1 MKSIIIRGARNNN
14 LRGVDLDIPREK
26 LVVITGLSGSGKSSL
41 AFDTIYA
48 EGQRRYVE
56 SLSVH
61 ARQYL
66 ERLNNPRVDSIEG
79 LSPAISIEQ
88 RPLGKNPRSTVA
100 TATEIH
106 DHLRL
111 LFARVGRPHC
121 PGCGLG
127 LSAASPQQMVDRML
141 ATLPQGARFAV
152 LAPVVR
158 GEVGGHAELLDRLR
172 REGYVRVE
180 LDGETRDLSD
190 PGLALDPAAPH
201 DVEVYVDRLLAR
213 DGVRSRLA
221 DSVELGLGLAD
232 GVIKIAPVEGEALWY
247 TERLVCLACGGS
259 LPEVT
264 PRSFSFNSPHGA
276 CPRCAGLGVLVEFD
290 EGRVVPDP
298 TLSLREGAIAPWDQR
313 TAPYHQ
319 ELLEA
324 LARKYGFDLYAPF
337 GELPR
342 HVQRLVLYGSGDD
355 VISFTFKQ
363 GRKERTVKRPF
374 EGVMANLTQRMD
386 QAQRRRNNPGK
397 DASGKGMGD
406 LFESFKRYM
415 ARRPCPGC
423 GGARLRPE
431 SLSVLLGGQNIHQVS
446 RLTVSQALTFFEQE
460 LHLEPAQQ
468 EVGAR
473 LLHEIRGRLRF
484 LDTVG
489 VAYLT
494 LDRPAATLSGGE
506 GQRVRLATQ
515 IGAALTGVLYI
526 LDEPSMGLH
535 KRDQDRLLDALRRLR
550 DLGNTVLVVEHD
562 EDTIRAADFVVD
574 MGPGAGRQGGQLVV
588 AGTPEE
594 VAACPES
601 LTGQYLAGVLKVE
614 LPATRRRPGP
624 RGALQLL
631 GAGHNN
637 LQGVDLELPLGLLT
651 VVTGVS
657 GSGKSSLVVDTLL
670 PALRTALHGAA
681 DEAGEHRA
689 LNGAHRLDKVVAMDQ
704 SPIGRSGRSNPATY
718 TGIFSRIRELF
729 AGLPDSR
736 LRGYKAGRYSFNVKG
751 GRCEACQGEGAVR
764 VEMHFLPDVFVTCD
778 VCGGSRYNRETLQVR
793 YKGLT
798 IAQVLE
804 LTVSEAE
811 DFLGAVP
818 AVAQR
823 LSVLREVGL
832 GYLSL
837 GQPASTLSGGEAQR
851 LKLSRELAR
860 KGTGRTLYILD
871 EPTTGLHLADIQL
884 LLDLLNRLVEQGNTV
899 LIIEHHLDVIK
910 TADHVIDLGPEG
922 GGEGGLIVAQGTP
935 EEVAA
940 VEASF
945 TGKHLRR
952 VIGSVQ

>member
-1 MKSIIIRGARNNN
+1 MTMKSIIIRGARNNN

-66 ERLNNPRVDSIEG
+66 ERLNKPLVDSIEG

-121 PGCGLG
+121 PGCGRG
-127 LSAASPQQMVDRML
+127 LSRLSPQQMVDRVL
-141 ATLPQGARFAV
+141 SNLDPGARFAV

-158 GEVGGHAELLDRLR
+158 GEPGEQGELLDRLR

-180 LDGETRDLSD
+180 LDGQTRDL
-190 PGLALDPAAPH
+190 GEALELNPDTPH
-201 DVEVYVDRLLAR
+201 TLEVYVDRLVAR
-213 DGVRSRLA
+213 DGVRSRLT
-221 DSVELGLGLAD
+221 DSVELALGLAD
-232 GVIKIAPVEGEALWY
+232 GVLKVAPVQGEALWY

-276 CPRCAGLGVLVEFD
+276 CPRCAGLGALVEFD
-290 EGRVVPDP
+290 EARVVPDP
-298 TLSLREGAIAPWDQR
+298 QKSLREGAIAPWDQR

-342 HVQRLVLYGSGDD
+342 DIQRLVLHGTGED
-355 VISFTFKQ
+355 VIDFTFKQ
-363 GRKERTVKRPF
+363 GRKKRTVSRPF
-374 EGVMANLTQRMD
+374 EGVMANLAQRME
-386 QAQRRRNNPGK
+386 QAQRRQK
-397 DASGKGMGD
+397 DGGRGSDRSLGD
-406 LFESFKRYM
+406 LYDTFRRFM

-431 SLSVLLGGQNIHQVS
+431 SLSVLLGGHNIHQLS
-446 RLTVSQALTFFEQE
+446 RLTVSEALAFFDQE
-460 LHLEPAQQ
+460 LNLEEGQL

-473 LLHEIRGRLRF
+473 LLHEISGRLRF
-484 LDTVG
+484 LETVG
-489 VAYLT
+489 VEYLT

-535 KRDQDRLLDALRRLR
+535 KRDQERLLDALRHLR
-550 DLGNTVLVVEHD
+550 DLGNSVLVVEHD
-562 EDTIRAADFVVD
+562 EDTIRAADWVVD
-574 MGPGAGRQGGQLVV
+574 MGPGAGCHGGEVVV
-588 AGTPEE
+588 AGTPEQ
-594 VAACPES
+594 VTACPES
-601 LTGQYLAGVLKVE
+601 LTGQYLSGERRVD
-614 LPATRRRPGP
+614 LPTRRRARGP
-624 RGALQLL
+624 RGVISLL
-631 GAGHNN
+631 GACHNN
-637 LQGVDLELPLGLLT
+637 LREVDLELPLGLLIC
-651 VVTGVS
+651 VTGVS

-670 PALRTALHGAA
+670 PALRAELHGAA
-681 DEAGEHRA
+681 AEAGEHRA
-689 LNGAHRLDKVVAMDQ
+689 LKGAHRLDKVVAMDQ

-764 VEMHFLPDVFVTCD
+764 VEMHFLPDVFVKCD
-778 VCGGSRYNRETLQVR
+778 VCQGSRYNRETLQVR

-804 LTVSEAE
+804 LSVSEAE
-811 DFLGAVP
+811 TFLGAVP
-818 AVAQR
+818 AMAQR
-823 LSVLREVGL
+823 LKVLREVGL

-837 GQPASTLSGGEAQR
+837 GQPANTLSGGEAQR

-910 TADHVIDLGPEG
+910 SADHVIDMGPEG
-922 GGEGGLIVAQGTP
+922 GGGGGSVVAEGTP
-935 EEVAA
+935 EEVAS
-940 VEASF
+940 VEGSH

-952 VIGSVQ
+952 VIGSLQ